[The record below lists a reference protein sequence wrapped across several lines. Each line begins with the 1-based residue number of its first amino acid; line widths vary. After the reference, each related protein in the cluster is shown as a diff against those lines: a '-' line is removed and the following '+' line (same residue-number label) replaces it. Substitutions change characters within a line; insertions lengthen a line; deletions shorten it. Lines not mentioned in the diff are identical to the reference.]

1 MWKLFNRLH
10 KVDKTILCDHSN
22 KASEQYS
29 HVVLPMVL
37 YHFSTIQIKITD
49 HHFHMV
55 RLNKLW
61 GSNKKRVTEKPL
73 E

>member
-37 YHFSTIQIKITD
+37 YHCSTIQIK
-49 HHFHMV
+49 